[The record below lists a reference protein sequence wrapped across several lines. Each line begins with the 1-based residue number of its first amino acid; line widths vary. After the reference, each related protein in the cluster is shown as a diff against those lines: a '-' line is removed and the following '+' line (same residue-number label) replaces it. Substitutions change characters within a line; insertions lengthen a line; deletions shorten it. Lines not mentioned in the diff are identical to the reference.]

1 MTWRGKFAIGLAL
14 AGLTVG
20 APAADAQGTQAVSTS
35 ANGWMQQVY
44 VTVLGG
50 YAPNGAQLY
59 YFIDPFDPVTGAFAP
74 GANIAIGP
82 QVVRPGNAP
91 FVAAAN
97 STNLGMFA
105 PATQLVFG
113 VLMPDNSWRYTGAF
127 ATQGA
132 VASTVPRNAVFLT
145 QTPQITGQGVTSQ
158 TYGWELNDRPHRDY
172 NDLMFSVTQSTV
184 TPEPA
189 SMTLIGL
196 GLAGVGGVL
205 RRRQRKRAEA
215 AEG

>member
-1 MTWRGKFAIGLAL
+1 MAAGLAV
-14 AGLTVG
+14 AGLAVG
-20 APAADAQGTQAVSTS
+20 APAAHAQGTQAISTS

-50 YAPNGAQLY
+50 YAPTGAQLY
-59 YFIDPFDPVTGAFAP
+59 YFLDPFDPVTGAFAP
-74 GANIAIGP
+74 GANVAIGP
-82 QVVRPGNAP
+82 QFVRSGNTP
-91 FVAAAN
+91 FVAASN
-97 STNLGMFA
+97 STSLGVFA

-113 VLMPDNSWRYTGAF
+113 VLMPDNTWRYTGAF

-132 VASTVPRNAVFLT
+132 VANTVPRNAVFLT
-145 QTPQITGQGVTSQ
+145 QTPQITGQNVSSA
-158 TYGWELNDRPHRDY
+158 TYGWELNDRPHQDY
-172 NDLMFSVTQSTV
+172 NDLMFRVSQSTV

-196 GLAGVGGVL
+196 GLAGVGGIL
-205 RRRQRKRAEA
+205 RRRRRKD